1 MANPKKTLAEK
12 LHARRLKK
20 PPALI
25 YRTLGY
31 LWRFLYF
38 KKLGVQVDLKKDPR
52 ACKGPYIV
60 VSNHASRLDYI

>member
-38 KKLGVQVDLKKDPR
+38 KKLGVQVDLKKIR
-52 ACKGPYIV
+52 APAKAPT
-60 VSNHASRLDYI
+60 SW